1 MAWISSTP
9 QLYNTFASLGV
20 KKGDSFNVS
29 NDCLNILEEILRKL
43 ALEDQ
48 TLRTFR
54 RAIGFGQNIKKD
66 LIPLLIYIKDDT
78 QINDATKIIDTTIK
92 ILVNLTIPVECLLS
106 IEAVSRTD
114 VGRHTI
120 FELNRLLTTSKEAF
134 TDSRSTKA
142 VMDHMK
148 HVVEKDSNLNVQQ
161 CDSIN
166 NCLLLLRNILHI
178 PENRTQITNC
188 PLAHSSMQ
196 NEIIWNLFT
205 QSIDKIIIYLMSC
218 PQKMYWGVTMVQLIA
233 LMYKDQHV
241 GTLQKLLNIWL
252 EASLSES
259 SEDNESNTSPP
270 DQGSGDSSPII
281 TSDPTSDSSDNGGSG
296 KSIENRNKTVNNS
309 DPMRNKATTEV
320 VRAAQNRSKALVCM
334 KRGKSTE
341 TDGSSSSGMSSLNQ
355 STESNGTTS
364 KASSSISPQS
374 QSSSNTTDKSDLQS
388 TTTPGGSKKCPSSQ
402 SEVSDCG
409 YVTQVEN
416 QESISTSS
424 NDDDQPS
431 QKPVHQKPHTFQKT
445 RYSTQKNRAATVLEK
460 KELRRKKLVKRSK
473 TNIINM
479 KGLMHHTPTD
489 EDVSNILKEFT
500 VDFLLKGYGS
510 LVHDLHS
517 QLLSNIHVQID
528 TSHFFWLV
536 TYFLKFATQ
545 LELDLEHIS
554 PVLSYDILSYL
565 TFQGV
570 WLYEEL
576 EISYNIPDIDL
587 KPCLRRLHLVVT
599 AIREFIQAV
608 ETYLKLL
615 HVSEED
621 KVELTKLQKQISK
634 TEDLK
639 SLFLLL
645 LRQYNPLIQSK
656 QYLQDLIVT
665 NHNFLLFLDNVSKL
679 ENRPAT
685 NIVEHLKQFATIDIM
700 RQYGLLLEDF
710 KENGEFVNN
719 CVFTMMHHIGGD
731 LEHVSTLFQPSILK
745 TFSLIWETD
754 YEICDDWSDLIEY
767 VIHKFINTPRT
778 NHCSAVHSST
788 TVSPSGDK
796 EDQISTPA
804 VSTQCSE
811 YLWTQ
816 EEKDDLI
823 KYYNENR
830 NTPDAIANITK
841 QYEQNGIRIKSQH
854 AIIIELLGQNIINQ
868 SQYEEFIRV
877 KRDCGEKNEKEIL
890 STNNRVLTQKER
902 NCVNGDIKVLKE
914 FIYKENKGRLIVWL
928 QKVVIEACYVK
939 LCLNNDEPR
948 DVDCV
953 MEPTVYYHAYLNLP
967 IPVVPWTLEQQ
978 NILKH
983 QPFILLL
990 HKLGFYLPS
999 DTGKIFVRIPNFW
1012 TADYLFSIAQQLGPI
1027 DNATLKFDINILDGF
1042 SNKTE
1047 PTKEMSNIVA
1057 TSASQCMFSTTEH
1070 KQTPSIVRYTPLPNS
1085 TEWIQNILKT
1095 KVTPLMNTSLG
1106 LLPSNNNELSITIP
1120 EIEPLCCNLPPP
1132 ELRIAP
1138 LLSEQLEMDIS
1149 PIQESSVI
1157 HEDGEHNSIY
1167 ETASVASDLTRMC
1180 VSDED
1185 EKLDFL
1191 QQSDH

>member
-1 MAWISSTP
+1 MTWMTSTS
-9 QLYNTFASLGV
+9 QNTFASLGV
-20 KKGDSFNVS
+20 RHGDSFNVS
-29 NDCLNILEEILRKL
+29 EDCLNILEEILRKL

-66 LIPLLIYIKDDT
+66 LIPLLIYVKDDT
-78 QINDATKIIDTTIK
+78 QITDASKIIDATIK

-120 FELNRLLTTSKEAF
+120 FELNRLLITSKEAF
-134 TDSRSTKA
+134 ADSRSTKA
-142 VMDHMK
+142 VMDHIK
-148 HVVEKDSNLNVQQ
+148 HVVERDSQLNMQQ

-178 PENRTQITNC
+178 PEHRTQISNC

-205 QSIDKIIIYLMSC
+205 QSIDKIIIYLVSC

-241 GTLQKLLNIWL
+241 GTLQKLLNLWL

-270 DQGSGDSSPII
+270 NQGSGESSPII
-281 TSDPTSDSSDNGGSG
+281 TSDPTSDSSDNGGGSRA
-296 KSIENRNKTVNNS
+296 KSCDRNKNSNTVEC
-309 DPMRNKATTEV
+309 MRNKNNTTEV
-320 VRAAQNRSKALVCM
+320 VKAVQSRSKALVGM

-341 TDGSSSSGMSSLNQ
+341 TDASISSGLSSLTQ
-355 STESNGTTS
+355 STESSCSNPN
-364 KASSSISPQS
+364 KAPQS
-374 QSSSNTTDKSDLQS
+374 STSSPDQSGANTTNAKQ
-388 TTTPGGSKKCPSSQ
+388 KCSSSQ

-431 QKPVHQKPHTFQKT
+431 QKPIHQKPHTFQKSRYNAQKT
-445 RYSTQKNRAATVLEK
+445 RATTALEK

-489 EDVSNILKEFT
+489 EDISNILKEFT
-500 VDFLLKGYGS
+500 VDFLLKGYGN
-510 LVHDLHS
+510 LVQDLHS
-517 QLLSNIHVQID
+517 QLLSNIQLQID

-554 PVLSYDILSYL
+554 PVLSYEIISYL

-570 WLYEEL
+570 WLFEEL
-576 EISYNIPDIDL
+576 EISCKIPDIDL

-599 AIREFIQAV
+599 AIREFLQAV
-608 ETYLKLL
+608 ETYLKLV
-615 HVSEED
+615 HVSDED
-621 KVELTKLQKQISK
+621 KLTLMRLQKQISL

-639 SLFLLL
+639 CLFLLL
-645 LRQYNPLIQSK
+645 LRQYNPNIQSK

-665 NHNFLLFLDNVSKL
+665 NHIFLLFLDNVSKFDSVQS
-679 ENRPAT
+679 A
-685 NIVEHLKQFATIDIM
+685 NIMEHLKQFATVDIM
-700 RQYGLLLEDF
+700 RQYGLLLENF

-745 TFSLIWETD
+745 TFSQIWETD

-778 NHCSAVHSST
+778 GNCSRIA
-788 TVSPSGDK
+788 SPTSMDLNEK
-796 EDQISTPA
+796 EDEISA
-804 VSTQCSE
+804 SIVSSRSTE
-811 YLWTQ
+811 NVWTQ
-816 EEKDDLI
+816 EEKENLLTF
-823 KYYNENR
+823 YNQSRYE
-830 NTPDAIANITK
+830 PDTIANITK
-841 QYEQNGIRIKSQH
+841 KYEQNGNKIKSQQ
-854 AIIIELLGQNIINQ
+854 AIIKELLGQNIINQ
-868 SQYEEFIRV
+868 TQYDNFMKAHHMECTDIE
-877 KRDCGEKNEKEIL
+877 D
-890 STNNRVLTQKER
+890 
-902 NCVNGDIKVLKE
+902 VNKSARENLKHASLADGDIKVLKDYL
-914 FIYKENKGRLIVWL
+914 YKENKGKFTLWL
-928 QKVVIEACYVK
+928 QKVVIEACFVK
-939 LCLNNDEPR
+939 LALANGYAR
-948 DVDCV
+948 DSRTI
-953 MEPTVYYHAYLNLP
+953 MEPTVYYHALLNLP
-967 IPVVPWTLEQQ
+967 IPLVLWTREHQD
-978 NILKH
+978 ILKH
-983 QPFILLL
+983 QPFVLLL
-990 HKLGFYLPS
+990 HKLGFYLPA

-1012 TADYLFSIAQQLGPI
+1012 TADYLLNIALQLGPVDFEGI
-1027 DNATLKFDINILDGF
+1027 SGIEARREMCDVVPPSCEQRKF
-1042 SNKTE
+1042 SMAE
-1047 PTKEMSNIVA
+1047 S
-1057 TSASQCMFSTTEH
+1057 
-1070 KQTPSIVRYTPLPNS
+1070 KQTPSLIRYTPLPNS
-1085 TEWIQNILKT
+1085 TEWVQNILKT
-1095 KVTPLMNTSLG
+1095 KVTPIMNTVLG
-1106 LLPSNNNELSITIP
+1106 IPSTTSELSITIP
-1120 EIEPLCCNLPPP
+1120 VLESTCCNLPPP
-1132 ELRIAP
+1132 ELAIVRTADQFTIDAA
-1138 LLSEQLEMDIS
+1138 M
-1149 PIQESSVI
+1149 QESGCVI
-1157 HEDGEHNSIY
+1157 QDDIERNSTY

-1180 VSDED
+1180 VSDEEDKLEFIQESED
-1185 EKLDFL
+1185 ENSL
-1191 QQSDH
+1191 